1 MAGQR
6 VATTPPGHNPARLR
20 LPTAVPA
27 VALFWL
33 STAQLRAGPTSQPL
47 PAHLRSSASRPGGS
61 TRHPGRNCSASSSSL
76 QRSAR
81 SGAVRSPACTN
92 SSIKAP
98 WQTKTTLTSS
108 SAWWAWCWS
117 PPAAPVCPPPLQPS
131 QLPVRAPDPPGLRRW
146 LSKTQGVSSGIRCG
160 VLGAPDAEWGRRNG
174 PIEMLKV
181 GGPLDQLGWR
191 RAGKVGGKEARDGL
205 VLGWLALGKC
215 RRLPNVRPR
224 PAAVCFQAV

>member
-1 MAGQR
+1 MSKNTDSCRSLQQAGASQGR
-6 VATTPPGHNPARLR
+6 ARWVGRGRAARGHNPARHR
-20 LPTAVPA
+20 PPTAVLLLRCWRPA
-27 VALFWL
+27 
-33 STAQLRAGPTSQPL
+33 AQLWAAPTSQPL

-81 SGAVRSPACTN
+81 SGAVRSPPCTN
-92 SSIKAP
+92 SSIRAP
-98 WQTKTTLTSS
+98 WQAHATLTSS

-131 QLPVRAPDPPGLRRW
+131 QLPVRAPGPPGLRRW

-160 VLGAPDAEWGRRNG
+160 VLVAPEAEWGRRAG

-181 GGPLDQLGWR
+181 SGPLDQLEWR
-191 RAGKVGGKEARDGL
+191 KGRQVGGARGAGGAAAGL
-205 VLGWLALGKC
+205 VGSG
-215 RRLPNVRPR
+215 
-224 PAAVCFQAV
+224 